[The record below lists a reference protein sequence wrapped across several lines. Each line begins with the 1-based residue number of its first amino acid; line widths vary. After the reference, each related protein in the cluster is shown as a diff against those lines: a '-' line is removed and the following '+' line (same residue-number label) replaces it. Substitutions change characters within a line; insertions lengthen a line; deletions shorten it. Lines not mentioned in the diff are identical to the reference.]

1 MPWRMPSPRLSVPKT
16 AHIWAEALRQD
27 NLTRSDLTLVRVH
40 RPRMRQAMNYRKL
53 LVTVFVVGLL
63 GADSAAQ
70 IQGPRLKLSETV
82 WDFGTRDQGEK
93 DRKIVYLENTGDA
106 VLVIKKV
113 TTSCGC
119 VEPVLESGTQI
130 GPGHREPL
138 VLNLDTNKGEGEI
151 AKVITVE
158 SSDPRQPKAMISIRG
173 TILPIW
179 SLDVHTLNFGE
190 VKNGDHVTK
199 TVRMKVRK
207 GFDVKLKDVQFM
219 PSDKIACTRRPFKA
233 KNGDYGWDLEISLVG
248 KMETGGFE
256 GIVLVST
263 DFEARPQ
270 RGFRV
275 TADIVSSTRVTPSRL
290 SFGILKPGQKKTI
303 TVRVQKMLGGG
314 LRIVDTVAKDSH
326 VVCETTE
333 VDPGKVYSVAVT
345 LTAGAASGDIR
356 GQIEIGL
363 DEPGWRLVKL
373 PYYAKVV
380 KP

>member
-1 MPWRMPSPRLSVPKT
+1 MT
-16 AHIWAEALRQD
+16 
-27 NLTRSDLTLVRVH
+27 H
-40 RPRMRQAMNYRKL
+40 RIL
-53 LVTVFVVGLL
+53 LVAAILIGLL
-63 GADSAAQ
+63 AGTSSAQ
-70 IQGPRLKLSETV
+70 VKGPRLKLSTTV

-106 VLVIKKV
+106 ILVIKKV
-113 TTSCGC
+113 STSGGC
-119 VEPVLESGTQI
+119 VEPVMEPGTEI

-138 VLNLDTNKGEGEI
+138 VLNLDTNKGEGKI

-158 SSDPRQPKAMISIRG
+158 SSDPRQPKSMISIRG

-179 SLDVHTLNFGE
+179 SLDVHTLNFGQ
-190 VKNGDHVTK
+190 VKNGDHATK
-199 TVRMKVRK
+199 VVRMKVRK

-219 PSDKIACTRRPFKA
+219 PSDKIACVKKPFKE
-233 KNGDYGWDLEISLVG
+233 KNGDYGWDLEISLIG

-263 DFEARPQ
+263 DYAARPQ

-275 TADIVSSTRVTPSRL
+275 TADIVSSTRVAPGRL
-290 SFGILKPGQKKTI
+290 AFGLLKPGQKKTI
-303 TVRVQKMLGGG
+303 SVRLEKTLGHG
-314 LRIVDTVAKDSH
+314 LRVVDVVVKDSH
-326 VVCETTE
+326 LTCKTAE
-333 VDPGKVYSVAVT
+333 VEAGKIYRVDVT
-345 LTAGAASGDIR
+345 LTAGGKPGDIR
-356 GQIEIGL
+356 GEIEIGL

>member
-1 MPWRMPSPRLSVPKT
+1 MT
-16 AHIWAEALRQD
+16 
-27 NLTRSDLTLVRVH
+27 H
-40 RPRMRQAMNYRKL
+40 RIL
-53 LVTVFVVGLL
+53 LVTAILVGLF
-63 GADSAAQ
+63 GGVSAAQ
-70 IQGPRLKLSETV
+70 IKGPRLKLSATV
-82 WDFGTRDQGEK
+82 WNIGTRDQGEK

-106 VLVIKKV
+106 ILVVKKV

-119 VEPVLESGTQI
+119 VEPVLEPGTQI

-173 TILPIW
+173 TIVPIW

-190 VKNGDHVTK
+190 VKNGDHVSK
-199 TVRMKVRK
+199 VVRMKVRK

-219 PSDKIACTRRPFKA
+219 PADKIACKKEPFTE

-256 GIVLVST
+256 GIVIVST
-263 DFEARPQ
+263 DFTARPQ

-275 TADIVSSTRVTPSRL
+275 TADIVSSTRVAPSRL
-290 SFGILKPGQKKTI
+290 AFGILKPGQKKTI
-303 TVRVQKMLGGG
+303 SVRVEKTLGHG
-314 LRIVDTVAKDSH
+314 LRLVDVVAKDAHLASK
-326 VVCETTE
+326 TTE
-333 VDPGKVYSVAVT
+333 VEPGKIYRIDVT
-345 LTAGAASGDIR
+345 LTAGAEPGVLR
-356 GQIEIGL
+356 GEIEIGL